1 MNYKEAY
8 EKWKSFD
15 FLDDDLKKELLQME
29 DDEEKIKDCFF
40 DYLPFGTG
48 GARGLMGV
56 GTNRFNALT
65 VRRISQGFSD
75 YLISSD
81 KSEQGVVITYD
92 SRINSEKFAM
102 EAALNFCAN
111 GIKTYMFK
119 GIRPTP
125 FLSFAIRNLNTAGGV
140 NITAS
145 HNSKEYNGY
154 KLYLSDGAQF
164 SYPDDEKI
172 MNYINK
178 IEDIVICKT
187 MDKNE
192 AIKKKL
198 LYYLDDK
205 LDKKFEKEAMSKII
219 NKKYVFKYGKELKV
233 VYTPLHGTGS
243 VFLKNAIRNAGF
255 KNCYIV
261 KEQDDKNGEFKTV
274 KYPNPESK
282 DAFKLALK
290 LAKEKNADI
299 VVATDPDADRLGV
312 YVKSKENKYIPLTG
326 NELSSIILE
335 YILHFSSKKNL
346 DEHYVVKS
354 FVTTRLIDA
363 ICKRY
368 NVELKTTLTGFKW
381 IGKEIL
387 NSKKKFLFGAEE
399 SYGFLVDDYV
409 RDKDAISATL
419 LTLEIAL
426 VFKKVNVNMA
436 DVLSLMQSYYG
447 VYKNYNMSIDFPG
460 VYGVDKMKSIMNS
473 LRNNPPQKITDIDI
487 EVIDDYIKS
496 SSKNMKDGTIESLKL
511 PKNDTLVLHLSDDT
525 NITIRPSGT
534 EPKIKIYYDILDK
547 TIELADNKYEILNS
561 AFMKIIKGEEN

>member
-1 MNYKEAY
+1 MNYRESY
-8 EKWKSFD
+8 EKWMSFN
-15 FLDDDLKKELLQME
+15 FLDEDLKKELLNMKN
-29 DDEEKIKDCFF
+29 DEERIKDCFY

-56 GTNRFNALT
+56 GTNRFNVIT
-65 VRRISQGFSD
+65 VRRISQGFSNF
-75 YLISSD
+75 LIASGE
-81 KSEQGVVITYD
+81 KEKGIVITYD
-92 SRINSEKFAM
+92 SRINSEKFALT
-102 EAALNFCAN
+102 AALNFCAN

-125 FLSFAIRNLNTAGGV
+125 FLSFAIRNLNAAGGV

-172 MNYINK
+172 INYINK
-178 IEDIVICKT
+178 IDDISTCKT
-187 MDKNE
+187 IDKKE
-192 AIKKKL
+192 AIKNKL
-198 LYYLDDK
+198 LIYLDDK

-219 NKKYVFKYGKELKV
+219 NKKFVSRHGKDLKV

-243 VFLKNAIRNAGF
+243 VFLKNAIKEAGF

-282 DAFKLALK
+282 DAFKMALS

-312 YVKSKENKYIPLTG
+312 YVKSNDKYIPLTG

-335 YILHFSSKKNL
+335 YILHFSAKKNL
-346 DEHYVVKS
+346 NDYYVVKS

-368 NVELKTTLTGFKW
+368 NIELKTTLTGFKW

-419 LTLEIAL
+419 MTLEIAL
-426 VFKKVNVNMA
+426 LFKKAHVNMA
-436 DVLSLMQSYYG
+436 DVLSFMQSYYG
-447 VYKNYNMSIDFPG
+447 VYRNYNVSIDFKG
-460 VYGVDKMKSIMNS
+460 VDGIDKMKSIMNN
-473 LRNNPPQKITDIDI
+473 LRNNPVKKITDIDVL
-487 EVIDDYIKS
+487 VIDDYINS
-496 SSKNMKDGTIESLKL
+496 TSKNLKDGNREPLKL
-511 PKNDTLVLHLSDDT
+511 PKNDTLVLHLADDT

-534 EPKIKIYYDILDK
+534 EPKIKIYYDVLDK